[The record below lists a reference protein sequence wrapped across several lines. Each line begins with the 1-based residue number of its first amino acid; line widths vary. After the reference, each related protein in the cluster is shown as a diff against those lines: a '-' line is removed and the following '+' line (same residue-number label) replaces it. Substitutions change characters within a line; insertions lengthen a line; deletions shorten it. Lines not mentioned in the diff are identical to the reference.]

1 MAGQST
7 NHILL
12 IKPTS
17 FYSNEQT
24 AGTNLY
30 QHSHD
35 EKDKKEL
42 LRLALIEFHQFE
54 SLLKQNKI
62 LVTTL
67 IGQMDCP
74 DNIYPNWFLT
84 FENKTMNLFSMLA
97 ENRRLEKSTD
107 HISYLNQTYQTTID
121 YSDFEKKSVFLE
133 GTSSMVLDRVNK
145 IAYMGL
151 SARSD
156 EELALKWSNTCGFNL
171 ITFETITYK
180 GKPIYHTDIIMFIGS
195 ELVVICPELIQP
207 QYQSKVINSL
217 KKSHEIL
224 EISKEQV
231 LNFCGNG
238 LEVKDTEGNLKVV
251 MSTAAYNSY
260 THTQKNLLLK
270 FYTKIIH
277 SNLECIEKYGGGSA
291 RCMMTELF

>member
-1 MAGQST
+1 MPKQST

-12 IKPTS
+12 IKPAS

-24 AGTNLY
+24 ADTNLY
-30 QHSHD
+30 QHSHA
-35 EKDKKEL
+35 EKDKNEL
-42 LRLALIEFHQFE
+42 LQQALLEFNNFE
-54 SLLKQNKI
+54 DLLKENGI

-67 IGQMDCP
+67 IGQKDCP

-84 FENKTMNLFSMLA
+84 FEDKTMNIFSMLA
-97 ENRRLEKSTD
+97 KNRRLEKSID
-107 HISYLNQTYQTTID
+107 HISYLNQTYKTTID
-121 YSDFEKKSVFLE
+121 FSSFEKKSVFLE

-145 IAYMGL
+145 VSYMGL
-151 SARSD
+151 SARSNK
-156 EELALKWSNTCGFNL
+156 ELALKWAKNCGFNL
-171 ITFETITYK
+171 IAFETISYM
-180 GKPIYHTDIIMFIGS
+180 GAPIYHTDIIMFIGTKI
-195 ELVVICPELIQP
+195 VVICPELIQP

-217 KKSHEIL
+217 KKHHEIL

-231 LNFCGNG
+231 LSFCGNG
-238 LEVKDTEGNLKVV
+238 LEVRDTEENYKVV
-251 MSTAAYNSY
+251 MSTAAFNSY
-260 THTQKNLLLK
+260 TPNQKKILSK